1 MDGPSITFSGNAGIP
16 EFDWHDFLDWSLDPR
31 HTLSRTQRCAALDLS
46 PNTGITFASIAFL
59 KRMKELGLPGM
70 VIGVSDYQREALM
83 LCLELAFSTALH
95 TRVRHSTL
103 PQKLRF
109 GDLIGFSDTV
119 MEYRGTS
126 EHPDLGTVLEYC
138 PGRKMKLD
146 RFPKLHRVRSGNAV
160 NVLDKKRLS
169 LNKQIEAYRDRPK
182 SLNHIFDVCSYIPE
196 AIGIGVPSTPLPNV
210 APTTLGSIGIEVDHK
225 QYSLRELLPI
235 ARYMGDGDY
244 HLDYAYKID
253 ASPSVVSAKRDR
265 DGNSDLFDFV
275 DYLER
280 GGRLSC
286 VIVELSNSQ
295 GLNDYIG
302 ELKDLWEKYRIP
314 AMIFCDA
321 AVATEIEHI
330 NDLNYERFIWSRQVL
345 SHHANLFPNF
355 RLSGAQQTLV
365 NQSCVIL
372 PLEPKQELSNSAK
385 GLEVLWSAHQ
395 RMTLDEQ
402 ASLSQL
408 TRLHYQE
415 LRQTAPLPFD
425 KHQQIASQLD
435 NIKESL
441 CGGAGGYSLTKEEV
455 SVVRAVCGEILI
467 SSAPSNLPNK
477 AAMIASRL
485 EALGKNERLCL
496 IVPNEDSRIIER
508 RFWRNEASRLG
519 LNPECLRFCT
529 PRRFLKE
536 GPSANSEAVVVSGWF
551 NRAQMDQILNS
562 GNSELY
568 YLLLYTGKA
577 LEVDWYKLAPNAWNR
592 REFNVSA
599 WNRSCLGRL
608 GVSLPEYLI
617 PQPSPAPSP
626 LSSQDDQSDPVENRE
641 RLGRTAD
648 QTRTIRLE
656 GDECL
661 ARQISF
667 SNGDCCFLECASAG
681 GTRLCVVP
689 DQTNLTYGC
698 LRKNADSLEPGDVV
712 LRIRNDTDHVG
723 DAELYSNQ
731 YATAF
736 SEARA
741 WYAPIEAALRY
752 MSRSR
757 IVDRISNAGCSR
769 NFATIS
775 RWIDD
780 HDLIMPHSKK
790 DVEYIGKALSM
801 PFSEEDI
808 RKMSEAASYCRGER
822 ITKGRDLVSDGTDRF
837 MFHYLSLGSTQA
849 ALQECNEESKGRCTF
864 ELLQVDTVS
873 DRIAIPRKKL
883 GWSFVATRRNNDR

>member
-1 MDGPSITFSGNAGIP
+1 
-16 EFDWHDFLDWSLDPR
+16 
-31 HTLSRTQRCAALDLS
+31 
-46 PNTGITFASIAFL
+46 
-59 KRMKELGLPGM
+59 M

-83 LCLELAFSTALH
+83 LCLELAFSTALR
-95 TRVRHSTL
+95 TRARHSTL

-109 GDLIGFSDTV
+109 GDLIGFADTV

-146 RFPKLHRVRSGNAV
+146 RFPKLHRVRSGSAV
-160 NVLDKKRLS
+160 NVLNKKKLS
-169 LNKQIEAYRDRPK
+169 LSKQIETYRDKPK
-182 SLNHIFDVCSYIPE
+182 PLNHIFDVCSYIPE

-210 APTTLGSIGIEVDHK
+210 APTTLGSIGIEVNHK

-253 ASPSVVSAKRDR
+253 ALPSVVSAKRDR
-265 DGNSDLFDFV
+265 NGNTDLFDFV
-275 DYLER
+275 DYIEQ
-280 GGRLSC
+280 GGKLSC
-286 VIVELSNSQ
+286 VIVELSNPQ

-302 ELKDLWEKYRIP
+302 ELKDLWEKHRVP
-314 AMIFCDA
+314 VMIFCDA

-330 NDLNYERFIWSRQVL
+330 DDLNYERFIWSKRVL
-345 SHHANLFPNF
+345 SHLADPFPNF
-355 RLSGAQQTLV
+355 CLSGAQQTLV
-365 NQSCVIL
+365 NQSCAIL
-372 PLEPKQELSNSAK
+372 PLEPKQELSSSAK
-385 GLEVLWSAHQ
+385 GLEVLWSAQQ

-415 LRQTAPLPFD
+415 LRQTAPLPLD
-425 KHQQIASQLD
+425 RHQQIASQLD
-435 NIKESL
+435 NIEESL
-441 CGGAGGYSLTKEEV
+441 CGDAGGYSLTKEEV
-455 SVVRAVCGEILI
+455 SVVRAVCSEILI

-477 AAMIASRL
+477 AAMIAGRL
-485 EALGKNERLCL
+485 EALEENERLCL
-496 IVPNEDSRIIER
+496 IVPNEDSRIIESH
-508 RFWRNEASRLG
+508 FWKNEASRLG
-519 LNPECLRFCT
+519 LDPECLRFCT
-529 PRRFLKE
+529 PRQFLKE

-568 YLLLYTGKA
+568 YLLLYTGQA

-592 REFNVSA
+592 REASVSA
-599 WNRSCLGRL
+599 WNRNCLEKL
-608 GVSLPEYLI
+608 GISLPEDLI
-617 PQPSPAPSP
+617 PQPCPAPSSP
-626 LSSQDDQSDPVENRE
+626 STQDCQGDPIENRE
-641 RLGRTAD
+641 RLGRVAD
-648 QTRTIRLE
+648 QARAIKLE

-681 GTRLCVVP
+681 GARLCVVP
-689 DQTNLTYGC
+689 DQSNLAYGC
-698 LRKNADSLEPGDVV
+698 LKKNADSLEPGDVII
-712 LRIRNDTDHVG
+712 RIRNDADRVG
-723 DAELYSNQ
+723 DAELYSSQ

-736 SEARA
+736 SEART
-741 WYAPIEAALRY
+741 WHAPIEAALRY

-757 IVDRISNAGCSR
+757 IVDRISNAGCPR
-769 NFATIS
+769 NFETIS

-780 HDLIMPHSKK
+780 PDLIMPHSKE
-790 DVEYIGKALSM
+790 DVEYIGKALCM

-808 RKMSEAASYCRGER
+808 RKMSKAASYCRGER

-837 MFHYLSLGSTQA
+837 ILHCLSLGSTEA
-849 ALQECNEESKGRCTF
+849 ALRECNKESEGRCTF
-864 ELLQVDTVS
+864 ELLRVDTVS
-873 DRIAIPRKKL
+873 DRIAVPRKKL

>member
-1 MDGPSITFSGNAGIP
+1 MDDPLLSFAKDANTPTLNWC
-16 EFDWHDFLDWSLDPR
+16 EFLDRSLDPT
-31 HTLSRTQRCAALDLS
+31 HTLSRRQRCTALNLY
-46 PNTGITFASIAFL
+46 PNTGITSTSLGFL

-83 LCLELAFSTALH
+83 LCLELAFSTALR

-146 RFPKLHRVRSGNAV
+146 RFPKLHRVRSGSTV
-160 NVLDKKRLS
+160 NVLNKKRLS
-169 LNKQIEAYRDRPK
+169 LSKQIKAYRDKPK

-210 APTTLGSIGIEVDHK
+210 APRTLGSIEIEVKHK
-225 QYSLRELLPI
+225 RYSLRELLPI

-280 GGRLSC
+280 GGKLSC
-286 VIVELSNSQ
+286 VIVELSNPQ
-295 GLNDYIG
+295 GLNGYIG
-302 ELKDLWEKYRIP
+302 ELRDLWEKHRVHT
-314 AMIFCDA
+314 MIFCDA
-321 AVATEIEHI
+321 AVAAEIEHI
-330 NDLNYERFIWSRQVL
+330 DDLNYERFIWSKRLL
-345 SHHANLFPNF
+345 SHHADLFPDF
-355 RLSGAQQTLV
+355 CLSGAQQALV
-365 NQSCVIL
+365 NQSCAIL
-372 PLEPKQELSNSAK
+372 PIEPKQEISNSAK
-385 GLEVLWSAHQ
+385 GLEALWSAQ
-395 RMTLDEQ
+395 QQMTLDEQ

-408 TRLHYQE
+408 TRLHYQA
-415 LRQTAPLPFD
+415 LRQTAPLPLD
-425 KHQQIASQLD
+425 IHQQIVSQLD
-435 NIKESL
+435 SIKRSL
-441 CGGAGGYSLTKEEV
+441 CGDLGGYSLTKEET
-455 SVVRAVCGEILI
+455 SVVRAVCDEILI
-467 SSAPSNLPNK
+467 SSTPSTLPNK
-477 AAMIASRL
+477 AAAIAGRL
-485 EALGKNERLCL
+485 ENLGKNERLCL
-496 IVPNEDSRIIER
+496 IVPNEDSRMTES
-508 RFWRNEASRLG
+508 RFWRGEASRLG
-519 LNPECLRFCT
+519 LDPGHLRFCT
-529 PRRFLKE
+529 PRQFLKE
-536 GPSANSEAVVVSGWF
+536 GPSANGEAVVVSGWF
-551 NRAQMDQILNS
+551 NRSQMDQILNS

-568 YLLLYTGKA
+568 YLLLYTGEA

-592 REFNVSA
+592 REVSASA
-599 WNRSCLGRL
+599 WNRNCLEKL
-608 GVSLPEYLI
+608 GVSLPECLI
-617 PQPSPAPSP
+617 LQSSPTPSP
-626 LSSQDDQSDPVENRE
+626 LSSQDDQGDPMENRE
-641 RLGRTAD
+641 RLGRVAD
-648 QTRTIRLE
+648 QTRIIRLE
-656 GDECL
+656 GDERL
-661 ARQISF
+661 ARQVSF
-667 SNGDCCFLECASAG
+667 SNGDYCFLECAPAG
-681 GTRLCVVP
+681 GTRPCVVP
-689 DQTNLTYGC
+689 DQSNLAYGC
-698 LRKNADSLEPGDVV
+698 LRKNADSLEPGDAV
-712 LRIRNDTDHVG
+712 LRIRSDADRIG

-731 YATAF
+731 YAIAF

-741 WYAPIEAALRY
+741 WHVPIDAALRY

-780 HDLIMPHSKK
+780 PDLIMPHSKK

-822 ITKGRDLVSDGTDRF
+822 ITKGRDFVSDGTDRF
-837 MFHYLSLGSTQA
+837 MFHYLSLGSAQA
-849 ALQECNEESKGRCTF
+849 ALQECNKESEGRCTF
-864 ELLQVDTVS
+864 ELLRVDTVS
-873 DRIAIPRKKL
+873 DRIAVPRKKL
-883 GWSFVATRRNNDR
+883 GWVIRSNMEE